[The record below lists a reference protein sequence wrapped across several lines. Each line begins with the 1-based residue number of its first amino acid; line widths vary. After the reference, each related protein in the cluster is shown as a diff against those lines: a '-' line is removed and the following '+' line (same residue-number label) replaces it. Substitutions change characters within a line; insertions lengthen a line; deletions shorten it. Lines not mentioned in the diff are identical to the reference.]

1 MKNEIKYY
9 EIFKIIKKNE
19 ELDRIF
25 TGVKFKD
32 KEKAMNYCKEKS
44 LTAEFATVYIYREV
58 TKVITEFAS
67 YHYLSSIEAFF
78 AIMEHLNNSIR
89 LKYKLDAGFQ
99 VFEGCKY
106 RIYKDIYRSENYIF
120 KVTSYNYWSDDRTPY
135 EETVVEEKE
144 FSEFISKCID
154 FMYMFKEGKNEK

>member
-1 MKNEIKYY
+1 MKNKVKYY
-9 EIFKIIKKNE
+9 EIFKIIKKND

-32 KEKAMNYCKEKS
+32 KEKAINYCKEKS
-44 LTAEFATVYIYREV
+44 LTAEFATVYTYREV

-67 YHYLSSIEAFF
+67 YHYSSSIETFF
-78 AIMEHLNNSIR
+78 AIMEHLNNSTR

-106 RIYKDIYRSENYIF
+106 RIYKDIHRSKNYIF
-120 KVTSYNYWSDDRTPY
+120 KVTRYDCFDDKTSY
-135 EETVVEEKE
+135 EETVVDEKE
-144 FSEFISKCID
+144 FKEFISKCID
-154 FMYMFKEGKNEK
+154 FMYIFKEG